1 MCEAYNFSTAIQ
13 APVFGGHPVGLA
25 ARFPEHAK
33 AKGPKAKRV
42 AAIEAPA
49 VRADKA
55 VKAFNTWSFKR
66 EQPSNPGLLAGV
78 VTRAVA
84 EARPI
89 PFVLYWGKG
98 PRAALDR
105 PDTTC
110 LDYLKSMADRVAEA
124 HPHGAAIR
132 LILTDTHAELNG
144 HADAAVESY
153 FAAVDL
159 AARERGFTTVRLS
172 EVVAAARQVAAIEV
186 DDIPSG
192 EVLESLVACAAK
204 WYRGE
209 GSTEDGALEY
219 FRMNMVEKR
228 AIEIVFPDA
237 VFVTF
242 NGGEFR
248 DLFPADMPIFYMY
261 SLRRGFGVK
270 PWFMASDDGAA
281 PAQETADWSD
291 AVIAPSTRTAQ

>member
-1 MCEAYNFSTAIQ
+1 MSDMLSSSTALQVQ
-13 APVFGGHPVGLA
+13 AHAAPSPKLPVG
-25 ARFPEHAK
+25 RK
-33 AKGPKAKRV
+33 AKGAKQRG
-42 AAIEAPA
+42 APA
-49 VRADKA
+49 AVPVAVQADKA

-84 EARPI
+84 EGRPI

-98 PRAALDR
+98 PRADIDQ

-110 LDYLKSMADRVAEA
+110 LDYLKSMADRIAET
-124 HPHGAAIR
+124 HPHGASIR

-144 HADAAVESY
+144 HAEAAVASY
-153 FAAVDL
+153 FKAIDE

-172 EVVAAARQVAAIEV
+172 QVVADARRIADVDVREMPSDEV
-186 DDIPSG
+186 R
-192 EVLESLVACAAK
+192 ESLIACAAK

-209 GSTEDGALEY
+209 GSTEEGALEY
-219 FRMNMVEKR
+219 FQMNMVEKR
-228 AIEIVFPDA
+228 AIEAIFPDA

-242 NGGEFR
+242 NSGEFR

-261 SLRRGFGVK
+261 SLKRGFGVK
-270 PWFMASDDGAA
+270 PWFMSSEDACEPNAWTASATA
-281 PAQETADWSD
+281 PG
-291 AVIAPSTRTAQ
+291 TRTAQ

>member
-1 MCEAYNFSTAIQ
+1 MSEMHYFQNSVQVQGRAAQ
-13 APVFGGHPVGLA
+13 AV
-25 ARFPEHAK
+25 
-33 AKGPKAKRV
+33 
-42 AAIEAPA
+42 APA
-49 VRADKA
+49 LGRQTGRKGKGSKTRGGAAVVPVAVQADKA

-84 EARPI
+84 EGRPI

-98 PRAALDR
+98 PRAGLDH
-105 PDTTC
+105 PDTVC
-110 LDYLKSMADRVAEA
+110 LDYLKSMADRIAETHA
-124 HPHGAAIR
+124 HGASIR

-144 HADAAVESY
+144 HDDAAVASY
-153 FAAVDL
+153 FAAID
-159 AARERGFTTVRLS
+159 AAAQERGFTTVRLS
-172 EVVAAARQVAAIEV
+172 RVVADARRVAEPDV
-186 DDIPSG
+186 EETPSDD
-192 EVLESLVACAAK
+192 VLQSLVACAAK

-209 GSTEDGALEY
+209 GSTEQGALEY
-219 FRMNMVEKR
+219 YRMNMVEKR
-228 AIEIVFPDA
+228 AIEAIFPDA

-270 PWFMASDDGAA
+270 PWFMNSEEAA
-281 PAQETADWSD
+281 GREPNAWSGTAT
-291 AVIAPSTRTAQ
+291 APGTRTAQ